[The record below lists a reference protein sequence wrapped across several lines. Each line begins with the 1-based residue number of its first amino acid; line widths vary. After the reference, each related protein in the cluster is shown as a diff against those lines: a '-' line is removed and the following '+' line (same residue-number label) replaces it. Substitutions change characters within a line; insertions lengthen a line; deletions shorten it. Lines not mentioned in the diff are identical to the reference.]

1 MPDMKPKKAA
11 RKARKATKKD
21 GIERY
26 DQGVHGYETLDETSR
41 RLYNKTIKPSADFI
55 DKDGN
60 EFFDSVSYQ
69 QTVKDN
75 AGNDKSNNRRRRQ
88 TKRKK

>member
-1 MPDMKPKKAA
+1 MKGINPKRVAK
-11 RKARKATKKD
+11 RATKKD
-21 GIERY
+21 GIPRY
-26 DQGVHGYETLDETSR
+26 DMGDHGYETADETSR

-75 AGNDKSNNRRRRQ
+75 AGDAKSNNRRRRKN
-88 TKRKK
+88 KRN

>member
-1 MPDMKPKKAA
+1 MPDIKPKKAA

-26 DQGVHGYETLDETSR
+26 DMGIHGYETPEETSR
-41 RLYNKTIKPSADFI
+41 RLYNKTIKASPDYI
-55 DKDGN
+55 DREGN

-69 QTVKDN
+69 QTIKDK
-75 AGNDKSNNRRRRQ
+75 AGDDKSSNRRRRQ